1 MPAPQPV
8 IVHGILYQSRLAACR
23 AFGHSAS
30 KIDHRIAAGMSLEEA
45 LTSKD
50 RFRNAKKH
58 PLYWHWNSM
67 NTRCYS
73 ASESSLG
80 YQGRVA
86 VCERWRNDF
95 FAFVEDMGPPP
106 SADYSIDRI
115 DNDKGYS
122 PDNCRWATRLQQ
134 QRNMRSNTWI
144 EAFGKRMILK
154 DWEIASGLLSSTIM
168 NRMKKGW
175 SAEDALTKNSRCYVA
190 NSQAVILEKCSALL
204 EKY

>member
-8 IVHGILYQSRLAACR
+8 TVNGILYQSRLAACR
-23 AFGHSAS
+23 AFGHSGS
-30 KIDHRIAAGMSLEEA
+30 KIDHRMAAGMSLEEA

-50 RFRNAKKH
+50 RYRNVKKH
-58 PLYWHWNSM
+58 PLYGHWNAM
-67 NTRCYS
+67 NTRCHS
-73 ASESSLG
+73 ASESSLR

-95 FAFVEDMGPPP
+95 FAFVEDMGLPP
-106 SADYSIDRI
+106 SANHSIDRI

-122 PDNCRWATRLQQ
+122 PENCRWATRLQQ

-168 NRMKKGW
+168 NRLKKGW